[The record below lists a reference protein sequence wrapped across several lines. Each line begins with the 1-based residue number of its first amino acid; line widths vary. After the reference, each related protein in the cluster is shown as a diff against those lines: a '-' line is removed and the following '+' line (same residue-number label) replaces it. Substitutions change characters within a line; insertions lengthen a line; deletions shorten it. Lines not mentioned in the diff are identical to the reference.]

1 MVIDARKWTLDL
13 LKTPSERDKQWKIG
27 PSSIGDPCTYCIAEQ
42 LIASQGQGEETKG
55 SSLTQYWMGARFGTA
70 IHETLEK
77 AAIAQGFDW
86 IVPERKI
93 TIGDLEGYGTI
104 TGSADVTVIDGDSD
118 AEEHYW
124 IAAGDQVIDFKTTT
138 RKKLT
143 LIKEAFL
150 TPPDPDGLDTTALT
164 DARQKVHTYRGQIML
179 YARGIGNVSTCT
191 FVFLCR
197 DGTGD
202 NDIWAH
208 DVPYDAEYAEKVW
221 TRLEKIWAAVQDG
234 KELSTFKQHPWCYR
248 CQRRD

>member
-42 LIASQGQGEETKG
+42 LLASRGQVEGDEHN
-55 SSLTQYWMGARFGTA
+55 SSPGPYWMGARIGTA

-86 IVPERKI
+86 IMPERKI
-93 TIGDLEGYGTI
+93 VIGDLDGYGTI
-104 TGSADVTVIDGDSD
+104 TGSADVTVLEGDSD

-124 IAAGDQVIDFKTTT
+124 TAIGDQVIDFKTTT
-138 RKKLT
+138 RKKIA

-150 TPPDPDGLDTTALT
+150 TEPEDIETTALT

-179 YARGIGNVSTCT
+179 YARGIGNVTTCT
-191 FVFLCR
+191 FVFINR

-202 NDIWAH
+202 NDIWAI
-208 DVPYDAEYAEKVW
+208 DVPYDQEYADHVW
-221 TRLEKIWAAVQDG
+221 QRLENIWSAVQDG
-234 KELSTFKQHPWCYR
+234 RELSTFKQHAWCYR

>member
-13 LKTPSERDKQWKIG
+13 LKTPSERDKQWSIG
-27 PSSIGDPCTYCIAEQ
+27 PSSIGDPCSYCVAEQ
-42 LIASQGQGEETKG
+42 LLASQGLQEDQTKG
-55 SSLTQYWMGARFGTA
+55 STLSQYWMGARFGTA

-86 IVPERKI
+86 IMSERKI
-93 TIGDLEGYGTI
+93 VIGDLPGYGTI
-104 TGSADVTVIDGDSD
+104 TGSADVTVLDGDTD

-124 IAAGDQVIDFKTTT
+124 TAVGDQVIDFKTTT
-138 RKKLT
+138 RKKVA

-150 TPPDPDGLDTTALT
+150 TEADDVETTALT

-191 FVFLCR
+191 FVFLNR

-202 NDIWAH
+202 SDIWAI
-208 DVPYDAEYAEKVW
+208 DIPYDAEYADKVW
-221 TRLEKIWAAVQDG
+221 GRLEKIWLAVQDG
-234 KELSTFKQHPWCYR
+234 KPLSSFKQHPWCWR
-248 CQRRD
+248 CSRRD